1 MWWLSSLKIDACN
14 VSVSSSRE
22 KFYQFF
28 RRSSTINIL
37 YSIEVTIICYIE
49 LHLFFCWSFFL
60 LDNPWSLFVDVCF
73 FFFFSNL
80 LFLFINRGFFDKSFY
95 LVILSH
101 LIILVFF
108 VPLFCLSFTTQ
119 IGWLSFDFSICHFLF
134 FFISN
139 CIPSIF
145 LNRTQYIKVSILFL
159 YFRHTQFNIR

>member
-28 RRSSTINIL
+28 RRPSTINIL

-60 LDNPWSLFVDVCF
+60 LDNPSSLFVDVCF

-108 VPLFCLSFTTQ
+108 CP
-119 IGWLSFDFSICHFLF
+119 
-134 FFISN
+134 
-139 CIPSIF
+139 
-145 LNRTQYIKVSILFL
+145 SILFVVYYADRL
-159 YFRHTQFNIR
+159 IVVRFFYLPFPFFFYFKLHTFYFFK